1 MDPEE
6 ILKEYENEIIEISK
20 KIYNFAELG
29 SEEYKSS
36 KLLNESLKKH
46 GFKVEQPYMNMDT
59 AFRADYGSEN
69 PKVAFLAEYDA
80 LPNGHSCGHNLIA
93 AWAYGSA
100 IVLSKI
106 IKNGSVVVFGTPAEE
121 GRGKYAGSKAIMA
134 DNGAFKDIDFVIGM
148 HPDDKWRVGGKAL
161 ADITIEIIVKGKA
174 SHMAADPDK
183 GLNALDGA
191 ILIYQ
196 GINNLRSRIKIDKH
210 VVVGMIIREGGT
222 ASNVVPE
229 RAVLEVD
236 LRSSSGEYLKNLLE
250 DVKKLARGICSG
262 YGLTCE
268 INKITPF
275 YENYVSNRVI
285 DKILFDELKS
295 MGIRAENYDEIVS
308 PGFGSTDEANVSKVV
323 PTGHIDIKVGYEGIP
338 AHTDEFR
345 KAVDPEIAKDSL
357 MKGIIAAVKT
367 AKNIIENENLLKK
380 VKNDFKKSITY
391 ERNSQRLLHQQ
402 KY

>member
-29 SEEYKSS
+29 SEEHKSS
-36 KLLNESLKKH
+36 KLLNESLRKH

-59 AFRADYGSEN
+59 AFRADFGSER
-69 PKVAFLAEYDA
+69 PRIGFLAEYDA

-100 IVLSKI
+100 ILLSKI
-106 IKNGSVVVFGTPAEE
+106 IKNGSIAVFGTPAEE
-121 GRGKYAGSKAIMA
+121 GRGRYAGSKAIMA
-134 DNGAFKDIDFVIGM
+134 ENGAFKDVDFVIGM

-161 ADITIEIIVKGKA
+161 ADVTIEIIVKGKA

-191 ILIYQ
+191 VLIYQ
-196 GINNLRSRIKIDKH
+196 GINNLRSRIKIDKNA
-210 VVVGMIIREGGT
+210 VIGMIIKEGGT

-229 RAVLEVD
+229 RAVMEVD
-236 LRSSSGEYLKNLLE
+236 LRSSSGEYLKTLLE
-250 DVKKLARGICSG
+250 NVKNLAKGICSG
-262 YGLTCE
+262 YGLKCE
-268 INKITPF
+268 INTITPF
-275 YENYVSNRVI
+275 YENYVSNKVI
-285 DKILFDELKS
+285 DKLLLEELNNL
-295 MGIRAENYDEIVS
+295 GIKAENYDNVVS
-308 PGFGSTDEANVSKVV
+308 SGFGSTDEANVSKVV

-338 AHTDEFR
+338 AHTEDFR
-345 KAVDPEIAKDSL
+345 KAVDPEVAKDSL

-367 AKNIIENENLLKK
+367 AKNVLEDKELLKK
-380 VKNDFKKSITY
+380 IRKDFEKSLTY
-391 ERNSQRLLHQQ
+391 GRKTH
-402 KY
+402 